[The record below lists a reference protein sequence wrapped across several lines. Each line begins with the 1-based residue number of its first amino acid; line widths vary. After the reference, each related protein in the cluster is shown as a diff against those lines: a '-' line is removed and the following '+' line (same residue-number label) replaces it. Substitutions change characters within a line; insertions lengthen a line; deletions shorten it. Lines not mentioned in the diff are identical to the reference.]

1 MQERQRQGNLI
12 TYVIIALIVVGLGS
26 IALMLT
32 VQNRPGPEDEATI
45 DPALAATSDP
55 ALDVVGDPALI
66 NPTVDPASVQSSQA
80 LVAYSVDVAGM
91 PVQILADGA
100 EQVRLVPEV
109 IQPIEEQ
116 PVQEQPPA
124 DQTTTEQPPADQ
136 PIEQQPVP
144 TQEIVIPTAVP
155 TTAPAADVVTQPVV
169 VGQANTGVEQIIF
182 TNHTVVQGETLY
194 SLTTTYATSIELMA
208 RYGIASDNM
217 VPGTVL
223 SVPIANPAYCP
234 NMTAYIVREKET
246 AYSIAHRFGV
256 ELTALRS
263 ANFLNENY
271 NINVSQVLC
280 IP

>member
-45 DPALAATSDP
+45 DPALGATVDP
-55 ALDVVGDPALI
+55 LLDVAIDPVL
-66 NPTVDPASVQSSQA
+66 NPTVDPAAIQASQA
-80 LVAYSVDVAGM
+80 LVAYSVDVGGM
-91 PVQILADGA
+91 PVQIVADGA
-100 EQVRLVPEV
+100 EQVRLVPEA

-124 DQTTTEQPPADQ
+124 DQTTTEQPPAEQ
-136 PIEQQPVP
+136 PVEQQPVA
-144 TQEIVIPTAVP
+144 TQEVVIPTAVP

-182 TNHTVVQGETLY
+182 TSHTVVQGETLY
-194 SLTTTYATSIELMA
+194 SLTNTYATSIELMA

-223 SVPIANPAYCP
+223 NVPIANPAYCP

-256 ELTALRS
+256 ELTSLRS